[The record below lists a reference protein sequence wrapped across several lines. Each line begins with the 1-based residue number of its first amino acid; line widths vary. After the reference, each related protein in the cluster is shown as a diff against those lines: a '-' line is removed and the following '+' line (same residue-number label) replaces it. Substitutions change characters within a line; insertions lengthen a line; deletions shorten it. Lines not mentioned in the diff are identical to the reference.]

1 MNKPLIQDLISRFLQ
16 SYDSVAKDM
25 IWQRQSAAFRKF
37 WSEQVLAQGHE
48 EISDDTCDEI
58 IRILDYCA
66 KGKPKGSEVVAKTM
80 VRQEVWRK
88 LFNILHSDQKLAR
101 LVDAI
106 FKENKV
112 DRKITLIDELYAA
125 NAKNSLTGESGNVL
139 NALLAAYDPVENL
152 SAVSLKHRKALIEFL
167 ELKLSFDWDS
177 ASCGTRIVHSNL
189 LIREGTRALGVEGS
203 ARTLTK
209 FLYSMM
215 ELWNPEDTVKR
226 ADKEVTVIVPQN
238 TETEKTGQ
246 ADETDLRE
254 SLQMQATLAE
264 IGSQMGFQ
272 IWLPRADRTRV
283 LTKWKPASDVLL
295 ENLPV
300 GFDRATMKT
309 IEQIDVLWLKR
320 TSIVRAFEVEHTT
333 SVYSGIL
340 RMADLLAMQ
349 PNLKIN
355 LHIVAPAS
363 RREKVFQEIRRPV
376 FALLEGG
383 ALSDTCTYLSYET
396 VADLRG
402 QQHLGRL
409 SDKVLEDYE
418 EKVQDAD

>member
-1 MNKPLIQDLISRFLQ
+1 MQDLVSRFLQ

-25 IWQRQSAAFRKF
+25 IWQRQSAAFQQF
-37 WSEQVLAQGHE
+37 WSEQVLAQGHG
-48 EISDDTCDEI
+48 EIPDETCDEI
-58 IRILDYCA
+58 IRILDFCA
-66 KGKPKGSEVVAKTM
+66 KGKPKGSEVVAKVM
-80 VRQEVWRK
+80 VPQNVWRK

-106 FKENKV
+106 FKESKA
-112 DRKITLIDELYAA
+112 DRKATLIDELYVE
-125 NAKNSLTGESGNVL
+125 NADGKNRLTGESGNVL

-152 SAVSLKHRKALIEFL
+152 SAISLKHRKAQIEFL
-167 ELKLSFDWDS
+167 DLKLPFDWNS
-177 ASCGTRIVHSNL
+177 ASIGNRIAHSNV
-189 LIREGTRALGVEGS
+189 LIRGGIRALGVEGS
-203 ARTLTK
+203 ARTLSA

-226 ADKEVTVIVPQN
+226 ADKEVTVTVPQN
-238 TETEKTGQ
+238 AEIEKTGQ
-246 ADETDLRE
+246 VDANALRE
-254 SLQMQATLAE
+254 SLQMQAALAE

-283 LTKWKPASDVLL
+283 LTKWKPEPGVLL

-309 IEQIDVLWLKR
+309 IEQIDVLWLKGR
-320 TSIVRAFEVEHTT
+320 SIVRAFEVEHTT

-349 PNLKIN
+349 PNLKIK

-363 RREKVFQEIRRPV
+363 RQEKVFQEIRRPV

-383 ALSDTCTYLSYET
+383 ALSDTCTYLSYDR
-396 VADLRG
+396 VADLLG
-402 QQHLGRL
+402 QQHLGHL

-418 EKVQDAD
+418 EKVPDAD